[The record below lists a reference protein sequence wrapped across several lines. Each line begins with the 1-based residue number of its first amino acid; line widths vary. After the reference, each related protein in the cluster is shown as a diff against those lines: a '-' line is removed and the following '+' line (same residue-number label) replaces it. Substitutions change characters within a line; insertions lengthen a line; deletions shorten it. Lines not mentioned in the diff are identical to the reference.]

1 MAGVS
6 VVVLILF
13 LFFIY
18 LILFAIFI
26 LSTLINYI
34 FESISV
40 MCMSKSLGYKNNITS
55 WIPFYN
61 KYILGKISGNKI
73 MGGISGGLTFILFF
87 LSPYLYIYQEEK
99 VILYIILMIIAIN
112 ILILDIFIAHNIYIK
127 SNDKYG
133 DIFTIFNILS
143 LGLLRPIFLF
153 VVRNKLSK
161 SK

>member
-87 LSPYLYIYQEEK
+87 FKPLSLYLPRR
-99 VILYIILMIIAIN
+99 
-112 ILILDIFIAHNIYIK
+112 K
-127 SNDKYG
+127 SNFIYYFNDYYNNY
-133 DIFTIFNILS
+133 FNI
-143 LGLLRPIFLF
+143 RYFYCT
-153 VVRNKLSK
+153 
-161 SK
+161 